1 MAKRDYYEVF
11 GVDRGA
17 SDDEIKRVFK
27 KLARKYHP
35 DVNPGDN
42 KAEDRFK
49 EISEAY
55 AVLSDKEK
63 RRKYDAMG
71 HNAFAGGSPWGE
83 RGAPQNV
90 EDILREFGV
99 GDIFGGMFGGGGG
112 RARAGGGGFWG
123 SPRPQGPQ
131 KGNDVNYTME
141 IGFDDAL
148 NGMSSTI
155 TVPKMEV
162 QNGAVRRGTE
172 RIQVK
177 VPPGVSNGSKIR
189 LAGKGEP
196 SPNGGPNGDLFIIT
210 RVRPHEFLER
220 KGDNLH
226 LELPVSI
233 AEALL
238 GTRIEIHT
246 YEGTT
251 KMTIPPCTQNG
262 QTFRLSGKG
271 APHLKGSGKGDLYV
285 TARVQIPKHLDEES
299 KDLIREFERKNP
311 SNPRGEMTGV
321 SL

>member
-1 MAKRDYYEVF
+1 MAKQDYYEVF
-11 GVDRGA
+11 GVQQNA

-42 KAEDRFK
+42 KAEERFK

-55 AVLSDKEK
+55 AVLSDPEK

-71 HNAFAGGSPWGE
+71 HNAFAGGSPWGA

-99 GDIFGGMFGGGGG
+99 GDVFGGMFGGAG
-112 RARAGGGGFWG
+112 RGGGGGFWG

-141 IGFDDAL
+141 IGFDDSL
-148 NGMSSTI
+148 RGMNSTI
-155 TVPKMEV
+155 TVPKVEV
-162 QNGAVRRGTE
+162 LNGAMHRGTE

-189 LAGKGEP
+189 LAKKGEP
-196 SPNGGPNGDLFIIT
+196 SPNGGPGGDLFIIT

-226 LELPVSI
+226 LDLPVSI
-233 AEALL
+233 SEALL

-251 KMTIPPCTQNG
+251 KMTIPPCTQSG

-299 KDLIREFERKNP
+299 KELIREFERKNP
-311 SNPRGEMTGV
+311 SSPRAEMTGV